1 MVEAS
6 TIIFFVLIVGGAFGV
21 LTATGAL
28 DSCIAMLSK
37 KLANREKWIIPV
49 FMLFFGA
56 AGALMA
62 MSEETLVYIGIFVS
76 LAIAL
81 GFDTIVGLLANGYEF
96 YYSFG
101 SGQAALTMPIMAPLA
116 DMVGITRQTA
126 VLAYQLG
133 DVLSNLSKRQDHN
146 QYGPVKCFRIFLKIL
161 ISMYKSLLIFRFY
174 QWF

>member
-37 KLANREKWIIPV
+37 KLAHREKWIIPV

-101 SGQAALTMPIMAPLA
+101 
-116 DMVGITRQTA
+116 
-126 VLAYQLG
+126 
-133 DVLSNLSKRQDHN
+133 
-146 QYGPVKCFRIFLKIL
+146 
-161 ISMYKSLLIFRFY
+161 
-174 QWF
+174 